1 MPRGQGFLLAHRF
14 VGLTTEF
21 LGRARGAQ
29 MHQVVELVGTA
40 TVVTATFL
48 DASDICAVIEY
59 ISGREVRVLNR
70 IVVRRLGQVVLRR
83 ARHTQR
89 EHVHVRQVLAIN
101 PRLVCV
107 WRAGQPGR
115 TSFIQAEM
123 T

>member
-1 MPRGQGFLLAHRF
+1 
-14 VGLTTEF
+14 
-21 LGRARGAQ
+21 

-89 EHVHVRQVLAIN
+89 EHVHVRQVPTIN
-101 PRLVCV
+101 PRLV
-107 WRAGQPGR
+107 WHAGQPGR